1 MGPEADDPEVTTR
14 EGDVHAEE
22 RHERQGLPRDRD
34 KFNYRTAKST
44 SKKYTREQK
53 ASCQRTHQ
61 DTTYVNHIE
70 SRRTRL

>member
-1 MGPEADDPEVTTR
+1 MTTR
-14 EGDVHAEE
+14 EGGVHAEE

-53 ASCQRTHQ
+53 ASCQRTDPGH
-61 DTTYVNHIE
+61 HL
-70 SRRTRL
+70 R